1 MNKKKEISEELKEIA
16 PNLSILKNKQDAFKL
31 PDNYFANFEA
41 DLLQQVQQEVI
52 PIRSTTSNLFKITST
67 LRKLAAIFLMGGI
80 GLFLWKQSA
89 SSSIDTTLSS
99 EEIAN
104 YIADNMEEFEEDL
117 FLEELYKRQLV
128 TDIDLNNNEIEIGI
142 DDLLEELDE
151 ADLED
156 LL

>member
-1 MNKKKEISEELKEIA
+1 MNKKKEISEELKELA
-16 PNLSILKNKQDAFKL
+16 PNLSALKNKQDAFKL
-31 PDNYFANFEA
+31 PDNYFANFEV

-52 PIRSTTSNLFKITST
+52 PIRATTSNLFKITST
-67 LRKLAAIFLMGGI
+67 LRKLAAIFLIGGI
-80 GLFLWKQSA
+80 GLFLWKQS
-89 SSSIDTTLSS
+89 SSSSMDTTLSS
-99 EEIAN
+99 EEIAS

-117 FLEELYKRQLV
+117 FLEAAYERQLV
-128 TDIDLNNNEIEIGI
+128 TGTNLNNNEIEIGI